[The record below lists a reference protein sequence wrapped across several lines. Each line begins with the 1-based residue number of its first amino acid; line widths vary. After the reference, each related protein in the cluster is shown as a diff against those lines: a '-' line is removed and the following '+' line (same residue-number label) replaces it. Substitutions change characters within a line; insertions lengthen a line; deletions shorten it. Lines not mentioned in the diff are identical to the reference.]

1 MVERRRKDTRFGKG
15 KWNYLKSRVRGR
27 KGRGR
32 GRSGKEERLYLKGT
46 YPFFLSLMLNM
57 VF

>member
-1 MVERRRKDTRFGKG
+1 MVEKRREDKRFGTG

-27 KGRGR
+27 KGRGK
-32 GRSGKEERLYLKGT
+32 SGKEERLYLKGT